1 MKKALT
7 IVTTETDPY
16 KQLGWYDFN
25 LFDGQKLD
33 IIFVVNDNYKLI
45 NVYDIKQTVNQYT
58 FKIDVD
64 SSNEKICTV
73 NFYEYVTLN
82 NNLNKVKIPKVNNL
96 TICDFNEQTKSFNI
110 VKRTRKNYTFT
121 DCGLNTNDEIYFYQ
135 LDSSFITRP
144 TEGYKL
150 IINDPNKNTV
160 SDPKIK
166 DASRNTY
173 KSISEFVYYKFE
185 NNIKRNSKNKLML
198 MNCKQWIITKE
209 TQNEIPNEIKNDV
222 KKLTKFIKEHSL
234 YSISKGKK

>member
-1 MKKALT
+1 MLIVLIKK
-7 IVTTETDPY
+7 I
-16 KQLGWYDFN
+16 
-25 LFDGQKLD
+25 
-33 IIFVVNDNYKLI
+33 
-45 NVYDIKQTVNQYT
+45 
-58 FKIDVD
+58 
-64 SSNEKICTV
+64 SV

-82 NNLNKVKIPKVNNL
+82 NNLNKVKIPKVKNL

-234 YSISKGKK
+234 YSMFKGKSNSFICKHLFT

>member
-25 LFDGQKLD
+25 IFDGQKLD

-45 NVYDIKQTVNQYT
+45 NVYDVKQSVNQYT

-96 TICDFNEQTKSFNI
+96 TICDFNEQTKVFNI
-110 VKRTRKNYTFT
+110 EKRKNNYTFA
-121 DCGLNTNDEIYFYQ
+121 DLGLKTNDEIYFYQ
-135 LDSSFITRP
+135 LESVFINKY
-144 TEGYKL
+144 TEGYEL
-150 IINDPNKNTV
+150 IIDDPNKSTV
-160 SDPKIK
+160 YDPKIGKTDK
-166 DASRNTY
+166 DN
-173 KSISEFVYYKFE
+173 SISNMVKSKFDY
-185 NNIKRNSKNKLML
+185 NMKRYSNNKLRDI
-198 MNCKQWIITKE
+198 NCKNWTITKE
-209 TQNEIPNEIKNDV
+209 TYNNIPDDIKNDT
-222 KKLTKFIKEHSL
+222 KKLSKYIKEHSL
-234 YSISKGKK
+234 YSIFKGNK

>member
-45 NVYDIKQTVNQYT
+45 NVYDVKQSVNQYT

-64 SSNEKICTV
+64 GSNEKICTV

-82 NNLNKVKIPKVNNL
+82 NNLNKVKIPKVKNL
-96 TICDFNEQTKSFNI
+96 TICDFNEQTKVFNI
-110 VKRTRKNYTFT
+110 EKRKNYYTFA
-121 DCGLNTNDEIYFYQ
+121 DCGLKTNDEIYFYQ
-135 LDSSFITRP
+135 LDSSFKNKYID
-144 TEGYKL
+144 GYKL
-150 IINDPNKNTV
+150 IINDPNKNTI

-166 DASRNTY
+166 DSTRNTY

-185 NNIKRNSKNKLML
+185 NNIKLNSNNKLRP
-198 MNCKQWIITKE
+198 MNCKNWTITKE
-209 TQNEIPNEIKNDV
+209 TYNKIPNEIKNDV

-234 YSISKGKK
+234 YSIFKGNK

>member
-1 MKKALT
+1 MKALI

-45 NVYDIKQTVNQYT
+45 NVYDVKQSVNQYT

-64 SSNEKICTV
+64 SSNEKIYTV
-73 NFYEYVTLN
+73 NFYEYVIVN
-82 NNLNKVKIPKVNNL
+82 NNLNKVKIPKVKNL
-96 TICDFNEQTKSFNI
+96 TICDFNTQTKSFNI
-110 VKRTRKNYTFT
+110 VKRTRKNYTFA

-185 NNIKRNSKNKLML
+185 NNIKRNSKNKLRP
-198 MNCKQWIITKE
+198 MNCKKWIITKE

-222 KKLTKFIKEHSL
+222 EKLTEFIKEHNL
-234 YSISKGKK
+234 YSIFKGKK

>member
-1 MKKALT
+1 MKALT

-25 LFDGQKLD
+25 IFDGQKLD

-45 NVYDIKQTVNQYT
+45 NVYDVKQSVNQYT

-185 NNIKRNSKNKLML
+185 NNIKRNSKNKLMP
-198 MNCKQWIITKE
+198 MNCKKWIITKE

-222 KKLTKFIKEHSL
+222 KKLTKFIKEHNL
-234 YSISKGKK
+234 YSIFKGKK

>member
-1 MKKALT
+1 MKALI

-45 NVYDIKQTVNQYT
+45 NVYDLKQTVNQYT
-58 FKIDVD
+58 FKIDID
-64 SSNEKICTV
+64 SSNEKTCTV

-82 NNLNKVKIPKVNNL
+82 NNLNKVKIPKVKNL

-110 VKRTRKNYTFT
+110 EKRKRNDYTFA
-121 DCGLNTNDEIYFYQ
+121 DCGLKTDDEIYFYQ
-135 LDSSFITRP
+135 LGSVFKNKYTDC
-144 TEGYKL
+144 YKL
-150 IINDPNKNTV
+150 IVDDPNKNTI

-166 DASRNTY
+166 DTTRNTY

-185 NNIKRNSKNKLML
+185 DNIKLNSKNKLSPI
-198 MNCKQWIITKE
+198 NCKQWIITKE
-209 TQNEIPNEIKNDV
+209 TQNKMPNEIKND
-222 KKLTKFIKEHSL
+222 TKNLENM
-234 YSISKGKK
+234 

>member
-45 NVYDIKQTVNQYT
+45 NVYDVKQTVNQYT

-64 SSNEKICTV
+64 GSNEKICTV

-82 NNLNKVKIPKVNNL
+82 NNLNKVKIPKVKNL

-110 VKRTRKNYTFT
+110 KKKTKTNYTFA
-121 DCGLNTNDEIYFYQ
+121 DCELNTNDEIYFYQ
-135 LDSSFITRP
+135 LDSVFKNKYTD
-144 TEGYKL
+144 GYKL
-150 IINDPNKNTV
+150 IISDPNKNTV

-166 DASRNTY
+166 DDTRNTY

-185 NNIKRNSKNKLML
+185 DNIRLNSKNKLRAI
-198 MNCKQWIITKE
+198 NCRNWTITKE
-209 TQNEIPNEIKNDV
+209 IQNKIPNEIKNDP
-222 KKLTKFIKEHSL
+222 KKLSKFIKEHSL
-234 YSISKGKK
+234 YSIFNNKK

>member
-1 MKKALT
+1 MKALI
-7 IVTTETDPY
+7 IVTTETEPY

-45 NVYDIKQTVNQYT
+45 NVYDVKQTVNQYT

-64 SSNEKICTV
+64 SSNEKIYTV
-73 NFYEYVTLN
+73 NFYEYVIVN
-82 NNLNKVKIPKVNNL
+82 NNLNKVKIPKVKNL
-96 TICDFNEQTKSFNI
+96 TICDFNAQTKSFNI
-110 VKRTRKNYTFT
+110 VKRTRKDYTFT

-173 KSISEFVYYKFE
+173 KSITEFVYYKFE
-185 NNIKRNSKNKLML
+185 NNIKRNSKNKLRS
-198 MNCKQWIITKE
+198 MNCKQWTITKE

-222 KKLTKFIKEHSL
+222 EKLTEFIKEHNL
-234 YSISKGKK
+234 YSIFKGKK

>member
-1 MKKALT
+1 MKKALI

-45 NVYDIKQTVNQYT
+45 NVYDVKQTVNQYT
-58 FKIDVD
+58 FKIDVN

-82 NNLNKVKIPKVNNL
+82 NNLNKVKIPNVNNL

-110 VKRTRKNYTFT
+110 EKKAKTNYTFA
-121 DCGLNTNDEIYFYQ
+121 DCGLKTNDEIYFYQ
-135 LDSSFITRP
+135 LDSVFENKY

-150 IINDPNKNTV
+150 IIDDPNKSTV
-160 SDPKIK
+160 YDPKIGK
-166 DASRNTY
+166 TY
-173 KSISEFVYYKFE
+173 KDNSISNLVKSKFDY
-185 NNIKRNSKNKLML
+185 NMKRYSNNKLRDI
-198 MNCKQWIITKE
+198 NCKYWTITKE
-209 TQNEIPNEIKNDV
+209 TYNNIPDDIKNDT
-222 KKLTKFIKEHSL
+222 KKLSKYIKEHSL
-234 YSISKGKK
+234 YSMFKCKK

>member
-1 MKKALT
+1 MKSL
-7 IVTTETDPY
+7 IIITTETESY

-25 LFDGQKLD
+25 IFDGKKLD

-45 NVYDIKQTVNQYT
+45 NVYDVKQTVNQYT
-58 FKIDVD
+58 FKVDVD

-82 NNLNKVKIPKVNNL
+82 NNLNKVKIPKVKNL

-110 VKRTRKNYTFT
+110 EKRKRNDYTFA
-121 DCGLNTNDEIYFYQ
+121 DCDLKTNDEIYFYQ
-135 LDSSFITRP
+135 LDSGFKHKY

-150 IINDPNKNTV
+150 IISDPNKNTI

-166 DASRNTY
+166 DATRNTY

-185 NNIKRNSKNKLML
+185 DNIKLNSKNKLVQ
-198 MNCKQWIITKE
+198 MNCRQWIITKE
-209 TQNEIPNEIKNDV
+209 TQNKIPNEIKNDT
-222 KKLTKFIKEHSL
+222 KKLRKFILDNSL
-234 YSISKGKK
+234 YSIFKGNK